1 MQIHYFYA
9 KLDIYLKNNYFK
21 IYFKNMNYN
30 NFEQETSRMLEL
42 MKYGINESTSKSSAP
57 RVEYS
62 VKAADGLTY
71 GIVNEGTKFYIKV
84 APKKDTQIVNED
96 FDYIGGEMNK
106 RQNEYKSYS
115 AASKNLELK
124 LMQINESHKD
134 TKVVVETTKKEPA
147 ADWQINETVEMRNA
161 INRMNQ
167 ISRNVGYIL
176 TEGSIPSDHTLPEA
190 PAKNPS
196 EKKVNGPF
204 TDTAVAKGDKE
215 FTKTESDY
223 EKPSGTPYSKSTDA
237 KLTSD
242 KKPTMSGNNGNA
254 YSENAQ
260 YAPKNNVAGQKP
272 TGGKVT
278 RADESKKT
286 IKLTEEQV
294 LAWNRS
300 SDDYMDKSKGTE
312 IGSSAPYSDELDGKT
327 SNQGEAQTERIHE
340 AEGPVHNSDTTLY
353 PNGSTGDIAHDGD
366 PFKEGEGTSAEA
378 KNGVIA
384 EGEFDDEDIAGF
396 EGLDDDEVPFPE
408 VEMDDDDADGIVND
422 AFGDIRKNSDK
433 YNKLG
438 MDEFGDEDEFVD
450 ASLFEEELH
459 DFGKHPAYSVTPMTY
474 PANKEVAPNGARD
487 WNDES
492 TKGDEQ
498 FGTKIGSSA
507 PFEKVVQHITNSI
520 MESLGF

>member
-1 MQIHYFYA
+1 
-9 KLDIYLKNNYFK
+9 
-21 IYFKNMNYN
+21 MNYN
-30 NFEQETSRMLEL
+30 NFKQETSRMLEL
-42 MKYGINESTSKSSAP
+42 MKYGINESTSKSSSP

-62 VKAADGLTY
+62 IKAADGLTY

-106 RQNEYKSYS
+106 KQNEYKSYA

-124 LMQINESHKD
+124 LMQINESHKA
-134 TKVVVETTKKEPA
+134 TKVIIESTKKEPA

-196 EKKVNGPF
+196 KAKVNGPF

-215 FTKTESDY
+215 FTKTESNY
-223 EKPSGTPYSKSTDA
+223 EKPSGTPYSKSTNA

-242 KKPTMSGNNGNA
+242 KKPTLSGDNGNA

-260 YAPKNNVAGQKP
+260 YAPKNNVTGQHP

-300 SDDYMDKSKGTE
+300 NDNYMDKSHGTQ
-312 IGSSAPYSDELDGKT
+312 IGSSAPYGDELDGKT
-327 SNQGEAQTERIHE
+327 SNQGEAPTEPIHE

-353 PNGSTGDIAHDGD
+353 PNGSTGDVAHDGD

-396 EGLDDDEVPFPE
+396 EGLDDDDDEVPFPE
-408 VEMDDDDADGIVND
+408 VEDYEADDIIND
-422 AFGDIRKNSDK
+422 AYSDIRDNSDD

-438 MDEFGDEDEFVD
+438 MDEFGDEDEFLD
-450 ASLFEEELH
+450 ASLFEQELH
-459 DFGKHPAYSVTPMTY
+459 DFGKHPAYRKTPMTL

-492 TKGDEQ
+492 AEGEEP
-498 FGTKIGSSA
+498 FGKQIGSSA
-507 PFEKVVQHITNSI
+507 PFEKAVQKITNSI